1 MERGGVGCICLV
13 MGLLLQACEE
23 GPPSSLAEPDGP
35 LALQDSKKKLDHLTV
50 CAPTVENFPSPLT
63 SSNPY
68 NPIDV
73 GFQWTF
79 EGEEDDVPVRLLL
92 TILDETREI
101 DGITTRV
108 FEEREWEDDELI
120 EISWNYV
127 AETADGTVCYFGED
141 VDDIENDMVFDHE
154 GRWCAED
161 DPADMNHAGIL
172 MPADPKPGMT
182 FLQEDA
188 PGIALDGVDIAGSG
202 PVTVPFD
209 RFTDNIRFKEFSL
222 IEGRGDWKIFA
233 NNFGLIVDGPLEL
246 TDFTEDAVDPGD
258 PISVQVCGSPSP

>member
-1 MERGGVGCICLV
+1 MKRTIGTAIFAAALFAWPAQGHEPPFTDDFRIEDCEFEAEGRNAYFSLIPGDQLV
-13 MGLLLQACEE
+13 
-23 GPPSSLAEPDGP
+23 LAGED
-35 LALQDSKKKLDHLTV
+35 D
-50 CAPTVENFPSPLT
+50 
-63 SSNPY
+63 
-68 NPIDV
+68 
-73 GFQWTF
+73 
-79 EGEEDDVPVRLLL
+79 GEEFVVQITVLQQKR
-92 TILDETREI
+92 TIRFTTESGKELRVK
-101 DGITTRV
+101 TRV
-108 FEEREWEDDELI
+108 VEEREWEDDELV

-141 VDDIENDMVFDHE
+141 VDDIEVDENGDPMVVDHE

-161 DPADMNHAGIL
+161 EPDDNNHAGIF

-188 PGIALDGVDIAGSG
+188 PEIALDGVDIAGSG
-202 PVTVPFD
+202 PVTVPFG

>member
-1 MERGGVGCICLV
+1 MARAGLPCLSLFI
-13 MGLLLQACEE
+13 GLLLLQACEE
-23 GPPSSLAEPDGP
+23 GPPSGFAESGEP
-35 LALQDSKKKLDHLTV
+35 LALQDSEKKLDHLTA
-50 CAPTVENFPSPLT
+50 CAPTVQNFPSPLT

-68 NPIDV
+68 SPIDE
-73 GFQWTF
+73 GLQWTL
-79 EGEEDDVPVRLLL
+79 EGEEDDVPVKLLL

-127 AETADGTVCYFGED
+127 AQTANGTVCYFGED
-141 VDDIENDMVFDHE
+141 VDDIEDDEVVDHA

-161 DPADMNHAGIL
+161 TPDVNKAGIF

-188 PGIALDGVDIAGSG
+188 PGIALDGAKIVGSG

-209 RFTDNIRFKEFSL
+209 TFTETIRFREFSL
-222 IEGRGDWKIFA
+222 IEGKGDYKVFG
-233 NNFGLIVDGPLEL
+233 NDFGLLVDGPLEL
-246 TDFTEDAVDPGD
+246 TDFTANAVDPGD
-258 PISVQVCGSPSP
+258 PISEQVCGSP